1 MTKSFKSFL
10 SEGIIVHKTNYKWG
24 RMMAV
29 NDGAVSFPLH
39 PEHQEKIKNLK
50 DGQTTKF
57 VDAYRTTITARRE
70 GKHVHLKRD
79 NHNRSVTI
87 DHSHF

>member
-1 MTKSFKSFL
+1 MIKSFKSFII
-10 SEGIIVHKTNYKWG
+10 EGTIVKKTTYPWG
-24 RMMAV
+24 KMIAV
-29 NDGAVSFPLH
+29 HDGAVSFPLH
-39 PEHQEKIKNLK
+39 PEHQEKIKSLK

-57 VDAYRTTITARRE
+57 EDATRTTITARRE

-79 NHNRSVTI
+79 NHNRRVTI